1 MPSGYMYTARMRP
14 IGSDSDLG
22 RAETKA
28 RREPISSRQNFG
40 ASSPPPAAQHRGGK
54 HPARH
59 SSRGSLVSRNTRRYA
74 QHPGTH
80 VGVSWT
86 NNGRRTLETCASVLP
101 QRRPRRAVRLA

>member
-54 HPARH
+54 HPTRH
-59 SSRGSLVSRNTRRYA
+59 SSRGSLGRT
-74 QHPGTH
+74 
-80 VGVSWT
+80 SWT

-101 QRRPRRAVRLA
+101 QRRPGRAVRLANAHVPWL